1 MTSADVALI
10 SDGDLQAVAS
20 VLAIIAVLGIVNNST
35 TLYLVGRYSQLRT
48 PFNMLVVNLTV
59 SDLLVCVL
67 GTPFSFVSSLKGR
80 WMFGRAGCVWYGF
93 INSLLG
99 IVSLTTLTVISYER
113 HQMMKRPPN
122 APKLSYRWVALSVLF
137 VWVYSLL
144 WTVPPLMGWSS
155 YGPESHGVSCSVN
168 WVSRTANDTSYIV
181 AFFVGCLA
189 VPVAVIVVSYTRLV
203 LHVRRAQEQ
212 LPDAPPQLGGAA
224 QQSSITRRE
233 KRVTWMVVVMVA
245 CFVVCWL
252 PYGVMALV
260 VTFGGEEM
268 VTPEAA
274 MVPSLFAKSSVAYNA
289 GIYVAMNS
297 QFRRCFLSC
306 FKCRSL
312 QPDRTS
318 QQYACKNSQV
328 GVSTCSTQV
337 DRNNSSGAAATCNA
351 QANGSNSA
359 GRSADSNPGFKKPHH
374 YGFPLTKICPISE
387 GEE

>member
-1 MTSADVALI
+1 MRGASCANGSRSGAGSTDCASTFQQPGLAWR
-10 SDGDLQAVAS
+10 AVAS

-181 AFFVGCLA
+181 AFFVGRLA
-189 VPVAVIVVSYTRLV
+189 VPVAVIVVSYTRFAYFSTLMST
-203 LHVRRAQEQ
+203 LTEN
-212 LPDAPPQLGGAA
+212 AA
-224 QQSSITRRE
+224 
-233 KRVTWMVVVMVA
+233 VTILSRDPA
-245 CFVVCWL
+245 
-252 PYGVMALV
+252 G
-260 VTFGGEEM
+260 
-268 VTPEAA
+268 
-274 MVPSLFAKSSVAYNA
+274 LF
-289 GIYVAMNS
+289 
-297 QFRRCFLSC
+297 
-306 FKCRSL
+306 
-312 QPDRTS
+312 
-318 QQYACKNSQV
+318 
-328 GVSTCSTQV
+328 
-337 DRNNSSGAAATCNA
+337 
-351 QANGSNSA
+351 
-359 GRSADSNPGFKKPHH
+359 
-374 YGFPLTKICPISE
+374 E
-387 GEE
+387 